1 MDAMQENRE
10 RLAALTKEVSSAE
23 LLINAEI
30 GKAARENR
38 EIDPKLLDAIDKVD
52 KTKKVIESLS
62 ATLESMNGLFVREV
76 DSK

>member
-1 MDAMQENRE
+1 MDTMQENGE
-10 RLAALTKEVSSAE
+10 RLEALNKEVASAE

-52 KTKKVIESLS
+52 KIKKVVQSLA

-76 DSK
+76 ESK